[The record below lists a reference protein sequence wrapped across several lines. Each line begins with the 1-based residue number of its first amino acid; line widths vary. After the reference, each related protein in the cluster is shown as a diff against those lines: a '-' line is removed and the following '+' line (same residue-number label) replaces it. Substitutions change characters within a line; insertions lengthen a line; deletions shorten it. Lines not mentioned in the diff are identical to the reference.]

1 MHPVLFSLGQGFVVH
16 TYGVLV
22 TVGYLVGA
30 WIGTRDF
37 RKSGQPPATFVGFAL
52 WALLG
57 SFAGARLLYVIV
69 TGGRIWEGG
78 AVFLGGVLG
87 ALVALVVFVLVKR
100 ARPGPLVDAA
110 ALGLPFGHAFGRLGC
125 FAAGCCFGKE
135 WHGPFAVSF
144 GPGSLASDPAATGTG
159 TPPLF
164 PTQPFEA
171 LLELG
176 LGLALVFLRKRKRY
190 HGQIALTW
198 VVGYALVRT
207 AVEVFRGDSSRGL
220 VIPIELPSVAA
231 WLGLE
236 RHDPLFLSTSQAISI
251 VLALA
256 AISLLATMALARR
269 ETRRA

>member
-1 MHPVLFSLGQGFVVH
+1 VHPVLFSLGQGFQVH

-37 RKSGQPPATFVGFAL
+37 QRSGQPPATFVGFAL

-57 SFAGARLLYVIV
+57 SFVGARLLYVIV

-87 ALVALVVFVLVKR
+87 ALVVLLLYALVKR

-135 WHGPFAVSF
+135 WHGPFAVRF
-144 GPGSLASDPAATGTG
+144 GPGSLASDPTVTWLG

-171 LLELG
+171 LLELV
-176 LGLALVFLRKRKRY
+176 LGIALLSLRRRKRY
-190 HGQIALTW
+190 HGQIALFW

-207 AVEVFRGDSSRGL
+207 VVEVFRGDASRGL
-220 VIPIELPSVAA
+220 VLPIELPSVAS
-231 WLGLE
+231 WLGLD
-236 RHDPLFLSTSQAISI
+236 RHAPLFLSTSQAISL

-256 AISLLATMALARR
+256 AISLLATMALAGRD
-269 ETRRA
+269 TRRA